1 MVKISGPWR
10 AAILYALEKQQ
21 NEHYDAIFEGQFFDL
36 NQHQALPLPA
46 FVDALCDNFTRY
58 QRFADGQYAIVPTP
72 KQKAFLQARLA
83 ALPPSALR
91 RPPAPASSRAV
102 ATRRH
107 RLPVRTG
114 LSPSSSAP
122 AAACSASS
130 PPRRSS
136 TSRRWGRARPRSSCR
151 CSARPSSR
159 TTRRRTTTSRAAG
172 SRSTCWWSWC
182 PSTWSPTRARRSSAT
197 ASTSTSATSTKSTTT
212 SSPSSTTRCGC
223 TPARRGRA
231 TAARSAASRR
241 RRRVRR
247 RRRSS

>member
-1 MVKISGPWR
+1 MGLSQVSSQQQLINLLDLAVYVRNVSFFVLTLLYLRRASIKLEFIEREEKVVKISGPWR

-102 ATRRH
+102 AARRH
-107 RLPVRTG
+107 ALHLIWADLP
-114 LSPSSSAP
+114 P
-122 AAACSASS
+122 AARGHALRLRPPPVGETRDDAAGRGRRTRGVLWCLVCVCMCSGAQGS
-130 PPRRSS
+130 PLLS
-136 TSRRWGRARPRSSCR
+136 GARP
-151 CSARPSSR
+151 
-159 TTRRRTTTSRAAG
+159 
-172 SRSTCWWSWC
+172 
-182 PSTWSPTRARRSSAT
+182 
-197 ASTSTSATSTKSTTT
+197 
-212 SSPSSTTRCGC
+212 
-223 TPARRGRA
+223 
-231 TAARSAASRR
+231 
-241 RRRVRR
+241 
-247 RRRSS
+247 

>member
-1 MVKISGPWR
+1 MALSQVSSQQQLINLLDLAVYVRNVSFFVLTLLYLRRASIKLEFIEREEKVVKISGPWR

-107 RLPVRTG
+107 TSL
-114 LSPSSSAP
+114 
-122 AAACSASS
+122 AC
-130 PPRRSS
+130 RSHGA
-136 TSRRWGRARPRSSCR
+136 GRGADSRPR
-151 CSARPSSR
+151 AQ
-159 TTRRRTTTSRAAG
+159 
-172 SRSTCWWSWC
+172 
-182 PSTWSPTRARRSSAT
+182 RARRW
-197 ASTSTSATSTKSTTT
+197 
-212 SSPSSTTRCGC
+212 R
-223 TPARRGRA
+223 
-231 TAARSAASRR
+231 
-241 RRRVRR
+241 
-247 RRRSS
+247 